1 MESYLV
7 EKEKL
12 KKEYRECFERVEAYA
27 FLKNIDEK
35 TQEEMM
41 MNLVDVLYTA
51 QRKGKPLEKIVGK
64 DIEAFCKNYFS
75 EYHSVIQWI
84 KGFPKWIYRSSCLLL
99 FFCLFEIGVL
109 WEEKDFHLLTA
120 TTDVSGYMG
129 GIILG
134 LIFALLSNY
143 IGQHLIFRV
152 KRVNAT
158 AVSVISVVVL
168 LVCMIPAAV
177 LFADKVVAVPL
188 LPITILCVVYCSGYK
203 IMELRT
209 RHRKFGTLKKPVEP
223 GSAKAVYQAI
233 MEKNIEQWPVELQ
246 KNFEKKNQKLRKRG
260 KAELTIEKYMKKLQ
274 GECQM
279 VKICDWIIRLFF
291 VGILLIAVTSLWM
304 DHGITTVLIGGSVLA
319 ALYYGIYK
327 MIMNNEFYE
336 ARENYLKQCEKEGIT
351 ILELAERVEETN
363 REETE

>member
-209 RHRKFGTLKKPVEP
+209 RHRKFGTLKKPVE
-223 GSAKAVYQAI
+223 
-233 MEKNIEQWPVELQ
+233 LQ

-304 DHGITTVLIGGSVLA
+304 DHGITTVLIGGSVLT

-336 ARENYLKQCEKEGIT
+336 ARENYLKQSEKEGIT